1 MVQLHVTRHE
11 PIDVDAR
18 RRAAV
23 ESSWRQA
30 LRSARAHTGQD
41 RVSVAAG
48 AFAYRWFLSL
58 FPGIIALLGVSSLL
72 RLPHSVTVRL
82 IHGVTHALPAGAAGV
97 LTTAIEHATSNQR
110 TSVVTVVVAGAVG
123 LWSATSGMVMVEEGL
138 DMAYEITRDR
148 SFLAKRL
155 RALPLLAAAVVL
167 GGGAS
172 ALVVFGGAIGSAL
185 AHTAPVGGVELR
197 IGWTVVRWIAALVL
211 IGLLFTVLYY
221 LGPNRAEAR
230 WQWLSP
236 GAMVGTALWA
246 LISLGFSV
254 YTSASGSFTSTYGAF
269 AGVAILIFWLYLTG
283 VAILVGGE
291 INAAFDRQTGPAR
304 F

>member
-1 MVQLHVTRHE
+1 MQLHVTRDE
-11 PIDVDAR
+11 PIDLDSR
-18 RRAAV
+18 RRVAV

-30 LRSARAHTGQD
+30 LRSARVHIGRD
-41 RVSVAAG
+41 RMSVAAG

-58 FPGIIALLGVSSLL
+58 FPAMIALLGVSSLL
-72 RLPHSVTVRL
+72 RFPHSVTVRL
-82 IHGVTHALPAGAAGV
+82 IHGITHALPSGAADV
-97 LTTAIEHATSNQR
+97 LTTALEHATSSQR
-110 TSVVTVVVAGAVG
+110 TSVLTVVVAGAVG
-123 LWSATSGMVMVEEGL
+123 LWSGTSGMVMVEEGL

-185 AHTAPVGGVELR
+185 VHSAPVGGAELR

-211 IGLLFTVLYY
+211 IGLLFTVLYC
-221 LGPNRAEAR
+221 LGPNRAKAR

-236 GAMVGTALWA
+236 GAVVGMVLWA

-291 INAAFDRQTGPAR
+291 INAAFERQTHPDP